1 MDTESSSDEKRRFSR
16 VPFDTDVHLV
26 SAQGSWHVRLID
38 VSLKGILTALPAN
51 WHTKI
56 GDHYLVE
63 MLTDNQEATIRM
75 EVSVAH
81 VEEDHV
87 GFRCEHIDL
96 DSVTHLRRLL
106 ELNLGDAEILYR
118 ELSELSHSL

>member
-1 MDTESSSDEKRRFSR
+1 MEPESPTDEKRRFSR
-16 VPFDTDVHLV
+16 VSFDTDVHLV
-26 SAQGSWHVRLID
+26 GAEGSWHVRLMDI
-38 VSLKGILTALPAN
+38 SLKGILTALPPN

-63 MLTDNQEATIRM
+63 MLTENQEATIRM

-81 VEEDHV
+81 VEEDYA

-106 ELNLGDAEILYR
+106 ELNLGDTEILYR
-118 ELSELSHSL
+118 ELSELSHV

>member
-1 MDTESSSDEKRRFSR
+1 MEPESPTDEKRRFSR
-16 VPFDTDVHLV
+16 VPFETDVHLV
-26 SAQGSWHVRLID
+26 GAEGSWHVRLMDI
-38 VSLKGILTALPAN
+38 SLKGILTALPPN

-56 GDHYLVE
+56 GNHYLVE
-63 MLTDNQEATIRM
+63 MLTENQEATIRM

-81 VEEDHV
+81 VEQDHV

-106 ELNLGDAEILYR
+106 ELNLGDTEILYR
-118 ELSELSHSL
+118 ELSELSHTE

>member
-1 MDTESSSDEKRRFSR
+1 MDTQEPSDDKRRFSR
-16 VPFDTDVHLV
+16 VPFDTDIHLV
-26 SAQGSWHVRLID
+26 GAHGSWHCRLID
-38 VSLKGILTALPAN
+38 VALKGILTTLPSN
-51 WHTKI
+51 WRGKI

-63 MLTDNQEATIRM
+63 MLTDNEEASIRM

-81 VEEDHV
+81 IEEDHI

-118 ELSELSHSL
+118 ELSELSHVP